1 MPNRWTEFVKAFAA
15 KKDLTYGCALST
27 PACKEEYKKM
37 YGATKKVSQKKER
50 ETMGGEDMDAPA
62 PTPAPT
68 PAPKEN
74 ITFKVSEKKKGRK
87 PKYATDEER
96 KAAKRSQTLASNA
109 KKRQEKEPAEKEVY
123 AEATAFPQ
131 TVHNPQQTPYVDKD
145 YPEFEKF
152 LDQVKTFAKNVGKAA
167 AKSSSPLKKSG
178 PYQDRYEEIR
188 AEYVGYI
195 NRGGNERPSQDQTK
209 SMRKLIDYIES
220 KGLGRRPDGRGITE
234 ACDCCGM
241 KECKCDD
248 SCSECSMEGA
258 GVFSDIVKGAK
269 KATQAVAKVQG
280 KIQTGVAKGV
290 KKVVEKVGGDYT
302 NALLYGRNDY
312 SPKVRAILDKYG
324 GEVVRTAAIVRNP
337 VQQVLVE
344 AMNVVSF
351 GQFKK
356 NMKNADY
363 DELFHL
369 QLDFTLE
376 SGKEMRVEKVEVI
389 NMDEQLTNKSDGQ
402 IRPITKMP
410 IGMTLNAMME
420 STKNAM
426 GGKFFLYS
434 AKDNNCQDFLLAVLT
449 SNGMGDEEDYAFVKQ
464 NTAQLFK
471 GLDTLRKVSNTL
483 TDIGSKVNIAT
494 TGAGISGSADVIH
507 HHHHYHHSGD
517 DFSKVMNSISSGK
530 SSGKSGKGI
539 SETITRKGRFEK
551 GSPEAAAFMKSLRD
565 KRQSKK
571 E

>member
-1 MPNRWTEFVKAFAA
+1 MPNRWTEWVKAYA
-15 KKDLTYGCALST
+15 KDNDLTYGCALGT
-27 PACKEEYKKM
+27 PACKEGYRKK
-37 YGATKKVSQKKER
+37 YGVAKKVSQKKEQ
-50 ETMGGEDMDAPA
+50 ESMGGEDMDA
-62 PTPAPT
+62 

-96 KAAKRSQTLASNA
+96 KAAKRTQTLASNA
-109 KKRQEKEPAEKEVY
+109 KKKQEKEPE
-123 AEATAFPQ
+123 
-131 TVHNPQQTPYVDKD
+131 
-145 YPEFEKF
+145 
-152 LDQVKTFAKNVGKAA
+152 
-167 AKSSSPLKKSG
+167 KKS
-178 PYQDRYEEIR
+178 PYDP
-188 AEYVGYI
+188 
-195 NRGGNERPSQDQTK
+195 NHPSASLPVEKTPV
-209 SMRKLIDYIES
+209 LIDGVKYEVKGNILTKNGIKVGSVS
-220 KGLGRRPDGRGITE
+220 KYAIIYKGDYNNDTMNDNYVSWNSKKYEKQHNKQAIVGRGITE
-234 ACDCCGM
+234 VCSCCNM
-241 KECKCDD
+241 KECKCED

-258 GVFSDIVKGAK
+258 GVFGDIVKTAK

-290 KKVVEKVGGDYT
+290 KKVVEKVGGDYA

-356 NMKNADY
+356 NMKDAEY
-363 DELFHL
+363 DKLFHL

-376 SGKEMRVEKVEVI
+376 SGKEMRVEKIEVI
-389 NMDEQLTNKSDGQ
+389 NMDEQLTNKADGQ

-410 IGMTLNAMME
+410 VGMTLNAMME
-420 STKNAM
+420 NTKNAM

-434 AKDNNCQDFLLAVLT
+434 AKDNNCQDFLLALLT

-494 TGAGISGSADVIH
+494 TGAGISGDSSGIIH
-507 HHHHYHHSGD
+507 HHHHYLHSGD
-517 DFSKVMNSISSGK
+517 DFRKVIDSISSGK
-530 SSGKSGKGI
+530 PVMSSGSGVA
-539 SETITRKGRFEK
+539 RKGRFAK
-551 GSPEAAAFMKSLRD
+551 GSKEAADFMKSLRD

>member
-1 MPNRWTEFVKAFAA
+1 MPNRWTEFVKAYAA

-37 YGATKKVSQKKER
+37 YGASKKVSQKKER

-62 PTPAPT
+62 P
-68 PAPKEN
+68 KEN
-74 ITFKVSEKKKGRK
+74 ITFKVSEKKGRK

-109 KKRQEKEPAEKEVY
+109 KKKLQEKEVY
-123 AEATAFPQ
+123 AEPTAFSQ
-131 TVHNPQQTPYVDKD
+131 TVHNPQQTPYVDKVN
-145 YPEFEKF
+145 PEFEKF
-152 LDQVKTFAKNVGKAA
+152 LDQVKEFAKNVSKAA
-167 AKSSSPLKKSG
+167 AKSSAPLKKSG
-178 PYQDRYEEIR
+178 PYQDRYEDIR

-195 NRGGNERPSQDQTK
+195 NRGGSERPSVEQSK

-220 KGLGRRPDGRGITE
+220 KGLGRRIDGKGITEE

-241 KECKCDD
+241 KECKCSD

-258 GVFSDIVKGAK
+258 GVFDNIVKTAK

-290 KKVVEKVGGDYT
+290 KKVVEKVGGDYA

-363 DELFHL
+363 DQLFHL

-410 IGMTLNAMME
+410 VGMTLNAMME
-420 STKNAM
+420 NTKNAM

-449 SNGMGDEEDYAFVKQ
+449 SNGMGDAEDYAFVKQ

-494 TGAGISGSADVIH
+494 TGAGISSSSPDVIH
-507 HHHHYHHSGD
+507 HHHHYYHSGD
-517 DFSKVMNSISSGK
+517 DFNKVINSISSGK
-530 SSGKSGKGI
+530 SSGKGI
-539 SETITRKGRFEK
+539 AETIVKKGRFEK

-565 KRQSKK
+565 KRQPKK